1 MGIPSRPR
9 NGISLCGGAG
19 GLDLGLSLAEPGFST
34 RCWVEIEEY
43 PRDCIIAG
51 QRAGYFAPA
60 PIWTDLRTFDARPW
74 AGRIDTLLAGY
85 PCQPF
90 SAAGKRLGED
100 DERHLWPEV
109 ARCARE
115 LGPGLEW
122 IFLENVAGH
131 VSLGLETVLRE
142 LWDMGFTPAAGL
154 FSAGET
160 GAAHERLRIF
170 IVAHRRHPKRR
181 TEDAG
186 WHHDHRQD
194 AGWPEGDGRSG
205 KCGGDLGHAQGLG
218 RREGRP
224 EPDIRSGWDTS
235 ACTGG
240 AMADACCERRQQIAG
255 SASGH
260 EETHGR
266 ARRIE
271 CQSDGDHQPSG
282 SGESLAD
289 ACSAGLEGR
298 ERSGSPAERHGPAA
312 HGPAAECGRP
322 WVHAPGPADTAGWS
336 EALRHAPYLAPAVS
350 LREVKRAADRLAA
363 LVACG
368 VMAESAAESQLRLLA
383 DGMANRARALRVLG
397 NGVAP
402 LSAAYAWRE
411 LSRAHG
417 LEPSI

>member
-1 MGIPSRPR
+1 MGAYPSGPR
-9 NGISLCGGAG
+9 HGLSLCAGGG
-19 GLDLGLSLAEPGFST
+19 GLDLGLMLAEPDFHT
-34 RCWVEIEEY
+34 RCFVEWEEY
-43 PRDCIIAG
+43 PRQAIIAG

-60 PIWTDLRTFDARPW
+60 PIWDDLRTFDARPW

-170 IVAHRRHPKRR
+170 IVAHRVLADPGNARSSR
-181 TEDAG
+181 AG
-186 WHHDHRQD
+186 SRSQSRS
-194 AGWPEGDGRSG
+194 EIVQLGDDCREEIGV
-205 KCGGDLGHAQGLG
+205 GHAQGLG

-224 EPDIRSGWDTS
+224 EPELWRGRDAA
-235 ACTGG
+235 ACAGCAMDDADGRNTG
-240 AMADACCERRQQIAG
+240 AERQQRGGEQRFQPPGRHAG
-255 SASGH
+255 G
-260 EETHGR
+260 T
-266 ARRIE
+266 
-271 CQSDGDHQPSG
+271 GD
-282 SGESLAD
+282 ESLAD
-289 ACSAGLEGR
+289 ARRAGLEGR
-298 ERSGSPAERHGPAA
+298 ERGGSPAERHGPAA
-312 HGPAAECGRP
+312 HGPAAERGRP
-322 WVHAPGPADTAGWS
+322 WIHAPGPADMAGWS

-350 LREVKRAADRLAA
+350 LRDVKRAADHFAA
-363 LVACG
+363 LVARG
-368 VMAESAAESQLRLLA
+368 IMAESEAESIVR
-383 DGMANRARALRVLG
+383 GMASSLSNRSRALRVLG
-397 NGVAP
+397 NAVHP
-402 LSAAYAWRE
+402 LTAAYGWRE
-411 LSRAHG
+411 LSAAHG
-417 LEPSI
+417 LQRAGGDE

>member
-1 MGIPSRPR
+1 
-9 NGISLCGGAG
+9 
-19 GLDLGLSLAEPGFST
+19 
-34 RCWVEIEEY
+34 
-43 PRDCIIAG
+43 
-51 QRAGYFAPA
+51 
-60 PIWTDLRTFDARPW
+60 
-74 AGRIDTLLAGY
+74 
-85 PCQPF
+85 
-90 SAAGKRLGED
+90 
-100 DERHLWPEV
+100 
-109 ARCARE
+109 
-115 LGPGLEW
+115 
-122 IFLENVAGH
+122 
-131 VSLGLETVLRE
+131 
-142 LWDMGFTPAAGL
+142 MGFTPAAGL

-170 IVAHRRHPKRR
+170 IVAHARRSERR
-181 TEDAG
+181 EDPIAGRVIDRDDAG
-186 WHHDHRQD
+186 REE
-194 AGWPEGDGRSG
+194 APGRPAKSG
-205 KCGGDLGHAQGLG
+205 HSRGGELGHAQGLG

-255 SASGH
+255 SASGY

-350 LREVKRAADRLAA
+350 LRDVKRAADHFAA
-363 LVACG
+363 LVARG
-368 VMAESAAESQLRLLA
+368 IMAESEAESIVR
-383 DGMANRARALRVLG
+383 GMASSLSNRSRALRVLG
-397 NGVAP
+397 NSVHP
-402 LSAAYAWRE
+402 LTAAYGWRE
-411 LSRAHG
+411 LSAAHG
-417 LEPSI
+417 LQRAGGDE

>member
-142 LWDMGFTPAAGL
+142 LRDMGFTPAAGL

-170 IVAHRRHPKRR
+170 IVAHARRSERR
-181 TEDAG
+181 EDPIAGRVIDRDDAG
-186 WHHDHRQD
+186 REE
-194 AGWPEGDGRSG
+194 APGRPAKSG
-205 KCGGDLGHAQGLG
+205 HSRGGELGHTPGLG
-218 RREGRP
+218 RGEGRP
-224 EPDIRSGWDTS
+224 EPELWRGRDAAPGAGR
-235 ACTGG
+235 
-240 AMADACCERRQQIAG
+240 AMADAER
-255 SASGH
+255 
-260 EETHGR
+260 
-266 ARRIE
+266 
-271 CQSDGDHQPSG
+271 D
-282 SGESLAD
+282 
-289 ACSAGLEGR
+289 
-298 ERSGSPAERHGPAA
+298 
-312 HGPAAECGRP
+312 RP
-322 WVHAPGPADTAGWS
+322 WIHAPGPADTAGWS
-336 EALRHAPYLAPAVS
+336 DVLRHAPHLAPAVS
-350 LREVKRAADRLAA
+350 LRDVKRAADHLAA

-368 VMAESAAESQLRLLA
+368 VMAESEAESIVR
-383 DGMANRARALRVLG
+383 GMASSLSNRSRALRVLG
-397 NGVAP
+397 NSVHP
-402 LSAAYAWRE
+402 LTAAYGWRE
-411 LSRAHG
+411 LSAAHG
-417 LEPSI
+417 LQRAGGDE